1 MADDVERLVLQM
13 SADLRKFER
22 EMARARQVTEKRLK
36 ETEEAARRSSK
47 TLDRMMGQAGQ
58 SMVASLRSALG
69 GLAPTL
75 AAAFS
80 AQQVVQFADAWT
92 SGRNALAAAGVAT
105 SDLTERQEQLVAV
118 ANESRTGVSET
129 IALYTRLTAAT
140 QELGVSQSDALRL
153 TELLNKSFQ
162 ASGASTQEA
171 ASAALQL
178 SQGLASGV
186 LQGDELQSLRENAFP
201 LAKIIADSMG
211 VGVGALKELGAEGK
225 ITGKIVTE
233 AILGAGDAIEAKFNV
248 TQVTVSQ
255 SLTILNNELGK
266 FVGQTDA
273 AGGASARMAE
283 AIVALSRNLD
293 VVVTAAGVAVT
304 IVGTRW
310 VVAQTTA
317 AAATAAHTGAQIALI
332 AAISGTSR
340 AALAGSVALRGLGT
354 AALFFVT
361 NPIGIAITAIAVAL
375 GLVALRGKEATSR
388 AEEFRDS
395 MGGARDAMVAYE
407 EAAKASANA
416 TAQNAAQMKQS
427 AEAARI
433 DALYRLENARAIRIQ
448 TAALAEQRARE
459 AVVADRQA
467 NTIGTP
473 YPGLMGGQAVQAS
486 QRSKIA
492 REEADAAR
500 DAAAQAERE
509 YDRITRNMR
518 AGSYRTSPG
527 PAPAPKATTGRTA
540 SGPSEADL
548 AAQRQMLTLQG
559 QVELLKAQGREA
571 DAAAAQRQIDT
582 LNLTKQYQDAGF
594 TDAKARAEQLVA
606 SVAQAEAAEKGR
618 AYAVERTGKIMDAVT
633 EGLRIQNDVMIDR
646 LRLEADL
653 AQLAGDPTRIEAAE
667 RALYVEERTN
677 ELLAMRPGLITA
689 AEARQQATGEFDQVA
704 AAGRQGELR
713 ELFRS
718 SFRDGIQAAIDGDL
732 GGMFQSLADR
742 FTDRL
747 LDNLADDLFNVIKG
761 SGGKDGG
768 GIFSTILSA
777 VTGKRATGGAVV
789 AGQPYLV
796 GERRPEV
803 FIPPANGTIIP
814 SVNAAMNKVQA
825 VKTDQTPSVV
835 RLIVDEGAMFAA
847 RVQQISGPISVQ
859 TAGLGVAYAQ
869 DQQRAAATRRR
880 QSFVG

>member
-1 MADDVERLVLQM
+1 MADEIERLLVRVEANASQFEAQM
-13 SADLRKFER
+13 RKLNKSLYATQAENRKALSAIQKD
-22 EMARARQVTEKRLK
+22 T
-36 ETEEAARRSSK
+36 EAASRRMFTPIGAEFRK
-47 TLDRMMGQAGQ
+47 EVAGMAA
-58 SMVASLRSALG
+58 SVAALF
-69 GLAPTL
+69 TT
-75 AAAFS
+75 
-80 AQQVVQFADAWT
+80 QQVIKFADDWT
-92 SGRNALAAAGVAT
+92 SARNALAAAGIATTDLAERQQQLVDLANETRTSTASTVELYARLTRAT
-105 SDLTERQEQLVAV
+105 S
-118 ANESRTGVSET
+118 
-129 IALYTRLTAAT
+129 
-140 QELGVSQSDALRL
+140 ELGMTQADVLRL
-153 TELLNKSFQ
+153 TELLNKSFSS
-162 ASGASTQEA
+162 SGLSTQEA

-178 SQGLASGV
+178 SQALASGQ
-186 LQGDELQSLRENAFP
+186 LQGDELRSLRENAP
-201 LAKIIADSMG
+201 AVAQAIASAMG
-211 VGVGALKELGAEGK
+211 VGIGALKDLGAEGK
-225 ITGKIVTE
+225 LTASVVAS
-233 AILGAGDAIEAKFNV
+233 AILGAGDAIETQFAA

-255 SLTILNNELGK
+255 SLTILNNELGRLI
-266 FVGQTDA
+266 GQTDA
-273 AGGASARMAE
+273 AGSASARMAQ
-283 AIVALSRNLD
+283 AIVALSQNLD

-354 AALFFVT
+354 AAMFFVT

-375 GLVALRGKEATSR
+375 GLVALRGREATNRS
-388 AEEFRDS
+388 EEFRDS

-492 REEADAAR
+492 RQEADAAR

-518 AGSYRTSPG
+518 AGSYRTAPG
-527 PAPAPKATTGRTA
+527 PAPAAAAKATPGRTT

-559 QVELLKAQGREA
+559 QVELLKAQGRDA

-594 TDAKARAEQLVA
+594 ADAKARAEQLVA

-653 AQLAGDPTRIEAAE
+653 AQLAGDPNRIKAAE
-667 RALYVEERTN
+667 RALFIEERTN

-689 AEARQQATGEFDQVA
+689 AEARQQATGEFDQMTLT
-704 AAGRQGELR
+704 GREGEMR

-718 SFRDGIQAAIDGDL
+718 SFRDGIQAAIEGDL
-732 GGMFQSLADR
+732 GGMFKSLADR
-742 FTDRL
+742 FTDRM
-747 LDNLADDLFNVIKG
+747 LDNLADDLFNVING

-768 GIFSTILSA
+768 GIFGAIASGIGSLF
-777 VTGKRATGGAVV
+777 GGRYATGGTVRGPGGPTSDQVPILASN
-789 AGQPYLV
+789 
-796 GERRPEV
+796 GEFV
-803 FIPPANGTIIP
+803 
-814 SVNAAMNKVQA
+814 VNAKAAKRHRA
-825 VKTDQTPSVV
+825 VLEALNSGLPAFAQGGLVATN
-835 RLIVDEGAMFAA
+835 EAGA
-847 RVQQISGPISVQ
+847 PE
-859 TAGLGVAYAQ
+859 
-869 DQQRAAATRRR
+869 
-880 QSFVG
+880 SFYPA

>member
-1 MADDVERLVLQM
+1 MADEIERLLVRVEANANQFDAQM
-13 SADLRKFER
+13 RKLN
-22 EMARARQVTEKRLK
+22 KSLY
-36 ETEEAARRSSK
+36 AA
-47 TLDRMMGQAGQ
+47 QAEN
-58 SMVASLRSALG
+58 RKALG
-69 GLAPTL
+69 AIQRDTETASRRMFTPIGAEFRKEVAGM
-75 AAAFS
+75 AASVAALFTT
-80 AQQVVQFADAWT
+80 QQIIKFADDWT
-92 SGRNALAAAGVAT
+92 SARNALAAAGIAT
-105 SDLTERQEQLVAV
+105 SDLAERQQQLVDL
-118 ANESRTGVSET
+118 ANETRTSTASTVE
-129 IALYTRLTAAT
+129 LYARLTRAT
-140 QELGVSQSDALRL
+140 SELGMTQADVLRL
-153 TELLNKSFQ
+153 TELLNKSF
-162 ASGASTQEA
+162 ASSGLSTQEA

-178 SQGLASGV
+178 SQALASGQ
-186 LQGDELQSLRENAFP
+186 LQGDELRSLRENAP
-201 LAKIIADSMG
+201 AVAQAIASAMG
-211 VGVGALKELGAEGK
+211 VGIGALKDLGAEGK
-225 ITGKIVTE
+225 LTASVVAS
-233 AILGAGDAIEAKFNV
+233 AILGAGDAIETQFAA

-255 SLTILNNELGK
+255 SLTILNNELGR
-266 FVGQTDA
+266 FIGQTDA
-273 AGGASARMAE
+273 AGSASARMAQ
-283 AIVALSRNLD
+283 AIVALSQNLD

-354 AALFFVT
+354 AAMFFVT
-361 NPIGIAITAIAVAL
+361 NPIGIAITAIAGAL
-375 GLVALRGKEATSR
+375 ALVSLRGREATNRS
-388 AEEFRDS
+388 EEFRDS

-473 YPGLMGGQAVQAS
+473 YPGLMGGQALQAS

-492 REEADAAR
+492 RQEADAAR

-509 YDRITRNMR
+509 YNRITRNMR
-518 AGSYRTSPG
+518 AGSYRTAPG
-527 PAPAPKATTGRTA
+527 PAPAPAAKATPGRTT

-559 QVELLKAQGREA
+559 QVELLKAQGRDA

-582 LNLTKQYQDAGF
+582 LNLTKQYEDAGF

-618 AYAVERTGKIMDAVT
+618 AYAVERTREITDAVT

-653 AQLAGDPTRIEAAE
+653 AQLAGDPSRIKAAE
-667 RALYVEERTN
+667 RALFIEERTN

-689 AEARQQATGEFDQVA
+689 AEARQQATGEFDQMTLT
-704 AAGRQGELR
+704 GREGEMR

-718 SFRDGIQAAIDGDL
+718 SFRDGIQAAIEGDL
-732 GGMFQSLADR
+732 GGLFKSLADR
-742 FTDRL
+742 FTDRM
-747 LDNLADDLFNVIKG
+747 LDNLADDLFNVING

-768 GIFSTILSA
+768 GIFGAIASGIGSLF
-777 VTGKRATGGAVV
+777 GGRYATGGTVRGPGGPTSDQVPILASN
-789 AGQPYLV
+789 
-796 GERRPEV
+796 GEFV
-803 FIPPANGTIIP
+803 
-814 SVNAAMNKVQA
+814 VNAKAAKRHRA
-825 VKTDQTPSVV
+825 VLEALNSGLPAFAQGGLVATNEAGAPESFYPS
-835 RLIVDEGAMFAA
+835 
-847 RVQQISGPISVQ
+847 
-859 TAGLGVAYAQ
+859 
-869 DQQRAAATRRR
+869 
-880 QSFVG
+880 